1 MKADSLDE
9 VGGSGSWRV
18 AVATDKITRVKVFS
32 ATRAKD
38 RERLGEVVTAW
49 IADNSDVRVLQAIVN
64 LSSDSEFHCLSI
76 VLLCGPA

>member
-1 MKADSLDE
+1 MSPIVRDPL
-9 VGGSGSWRV
+9 
-18 AVATDKITRVKVFS
+18 TRVKVFS

-49 IADNSDVRVLQAIVN
+49 IAANSDIRVLQAVVN